1 MGLVTIHLSP
11 HVFSGVSVFKN
22 VIKNPSNIIHSVE
35 SISSNELTSL
45 HQWNRARV
53 VTQGGMS
60 EIQEVRTNMS
70 MYLGVYPEV
79 KDQNSPLNILNTINK
94 ELHSCFSACV
104 KHYSE
109 QFCFEIDTEKS
120 KGYTVLKYSTGQQY
134 VNHLDRSER
143 TPRTVSA
150 VGYLNDEY
158 VGGEINFDKINF
170 TYKPSAG
177 DIVVFNSDE
186 PYSHASLPISEGVK
200 YAVVNWW

>member
-1 MGLVTIHLSP
+1 MTTQFSP
-11 HVFSGVSVFKN
+11 HVFNGVSVYKN
-22 VIKNPSNIIHSVE
+22 VIKNPSDIIHSIE
-35 SISSNELTSL
+35 SIPSDELPSL

-60 EIQEVRTNMS
+60 EIQDVRTNMS
-70 MYLGVYPEV
+70 MYLGAYSGI
-79 KDQNSPLNILNTINK
+79 KDPNSPLNTLNTINK
-94 ELHSCFSACV
+94 ELHSCFSDCV
-104 KHYSE
+104 KHYAE
-109 QFCFEIDTEKS
+109 QFCFEINTEKS
-120 KGYTVLKYSTGQQY
+120 QSYTILKYSIGQQY

-158 VGGEINFDKINF
+158 VGGDVNFDKINF

-186 PYSHASLPISEGVK
+186 PYTHASLPISEGVK